1 MARAEPIDVAVVG
14 VGRMGRHHARV
25 YAQHAEAN
33 LVAIV
38 DEDAQRANTVADEFG
53 CAAYLCIDDL
63 LRTYPRLRAV
73 TVAVPTVSHVS
84 VAEALVERGVACLVE
99 KPLASTAD
107 EARELAE
114 FAQRHGVILQAGH
127 TERFNPAVQAVQAMN
142 ITPRFMEVV
151 RISPMTF
158 RSLDVS
164 VVMDV
169 MIHDL
174 DIVLML
180 ADAPVERIDA
190 VGVAVLGE
198 YEDVANARLTFTSG
212 CVANLTASRLALKTD
227 RRMRLFS
234 ETAYVSLNYMRRSG
248 MVIHKTGNQDT
259 LATIRARIAA
269 GEDLSDL
276 DYSQLVQHT
285 ELTMGDDQQAD
296 PLTMELTEF
305 LSAVRENR
313 PPTVDADAG
322 VAAVEAAQQVIAA
335 IKQHHWEGL
344 TSSHV

>member
-1 MARAEPIDVAVVG
+1 M
-14 VGRMGRHHARV
+14 
-25 YAQHAEAN
+25 
-33 LVAIV
+33 
-38 DEDAQRANTVADEFG
+38 
-53 CAAYLCIDDL
+53 
-63 LRTYPRLRAV
+63 
-73 TVAVPTVSHVS
+73 AVPTVSHVP

-99 KPLASTAD
+99 KPLAPTAD

-114 FAQRHGVILQAGH
+114 FAQRHDVILQAGH

-180 ADAPVERIDA
+180 AGAPVERIDA
-190 VGVAVLGE
+190 AGVAVLGE
-198 YEDVANARLTFTSG
+198 YEDVANVRMTFTSG